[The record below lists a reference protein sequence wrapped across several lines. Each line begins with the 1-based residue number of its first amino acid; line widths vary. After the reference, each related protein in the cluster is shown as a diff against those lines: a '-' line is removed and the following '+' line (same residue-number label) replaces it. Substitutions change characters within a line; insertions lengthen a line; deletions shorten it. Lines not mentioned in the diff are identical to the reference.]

1 VVPPRPRAPVD
12 PAGPSASS
20 PPRSRS
26 RPWWPL
32 PLILAV
38 VLGAA
43 ALAGWQTHWPTA
55 VFGVRAAAHEESAP
69 RGTGASP
76 PPAASSGGSATG
88 GSSTGAGG
96 SAQQQAAESLAG
108 LLSQSVSDRSSVNDA
123 FNDVLQCGPSLS
135 QDAQTFQGAAQAR
148 QQLIGQLAAMPS
160 QSALSPSMLQDLSG
174 AWQESEQV
182 DRDYAQWAQDEA
194 GNGCTD
200 STTDPDYVAAEGPN
214 RQATADKTAFAGE
227 WNSLAAQYDLTQYQ
241 QGEL

>member
-1 VVPPRPRAPVD
+1 VP
-12 PAGPSASS
+12 
-20 PPRSRS
+20 
-26 RPWWPL
+26 L
-32 PLILAV
+32 LLAV
-38 VLGAA
+38 VLGGA

-76 PPAASSGGSATG
+76 PPAASSRGSATGGSATG